1 MMKLKLISREAI
13 PAALEK
19 AIRYRN
25 LNEPAEAE
33 SICLDVLEVNPE
45 NREALVT
52 LLLALTDQFED
63 RLAEKVPRALEVV
76 SRLGDK
82 YQKEYYAG
90 VIRERQAKAFLK
102 RALPGSGEAAYGWL
116 REAMKHYDKA
126 TEIRPPEDDSAIL
139 RWNTCARIIMAEPE
153 VSAQAKE
160 AGEEMLE

>member
-33 SICLDVLEVNPE
+33 SICLDVLEVEPE

-63 RLAEKVPRALEVV
+63 RLAEKVPRALDVV
-76 SRLGDK
+76 SRVRDE

-90 VIRERQAKAFLK
+90 VVRERQAKAFLK
-102 RALPGSGEAAYGWL
+102 RAVPGSGEAAYGWL
-116 REAMKHYDKA
+116 HEAMKHYDKA
-126 TEIRPPEDDSAIL
+126 AAIRPPDDDSAIL
-139 RWNTCARIIMAEPE
+139 RWNTCVRIIMSEPE
-153 VSAQAKE
+153 VAAQAKE
-160 AGEEMLE
+160 TGK

>member
-1 MMKLKLISREAI
+1 MMRLKQISEEAI
-13 PAALEK
+13 PGALDKAAH
-19 AIRYRN
+19 YRH
-25 LNEPAEAE
+25 LHEPAEAE
-33 SICLDVLEVNPE
+33 SICLDVLEVDPE
-45 NREALVT
+45 SREALVT

-76 SRLGDK
+76 SRLRDE

-126 TEIRPPEDDSAIL
+126 AEIRPTGDDSAIL

-153 VSAQAKE
+153 VTAQAKE

>member
-33 SICLDVLEVNPE
+33 SICLDVLEVEPE

-63 RLAEKVPRALEVV
+63 RLAEKVPRALDVL
-76 SRLGDK
+76 SRLRDE

-90 VIRERQAKAFLK
+90 VVRERQAKAFLK

-116 REAMKHYDKA
+116 HEAMKHYDKA
-126 TEIRPPEDDSAIL
+126 AEIRPPGDDSAIL
-139 RWNTCARIIMAEPE
+139 RWNTCARIMMSEPE
-153 VSAQAKE
+153 VAAQAKE
-160 AGEEMLE
+160 TGK